1 MTCSQNSCVKRR
13 NASSSDDSM
22 DNLSPEDRSWC
33 MSRIRSKGMKPE
45 LAVRSMVHR
54 LGYRF
59 RLHRQDLPGRP
70 DLVLPRH
77 KAVIFVNGC
86 FWHWHTDPDCPI
98 AGLPKSNIQYWKP
111 KLSRTRKRDIEHAT
125 SLKDKGWRVLTVWE
139 CQLSNPVEVL
149 EQIRRFLSTT
159 NDVAP
164 E

>member
-1 MTCSQNSCVKRR
+1 
-13 NASSSDDSM
+13 M
-22 DNLSPEDRSWC
+22 DNLSFEDRSWC

-45 LAVRSMVHR
+45 MAVRSMVHR

-86 FWHWHTDPDCPI
+86 FWHWHPDPECPI

-111 KLSRTRKRDIEHAT
+111 KLERTRIRDLEHIA
-125 SLKDKGWRVLTVWE
+125 SLKDEGWRILTIWE
-139 CQLSNPVEVL
+139 CQLRNSVDVL
-149 EQIRRFLSTT
+149 SQIHAFLETANNVVT
-159 NDVAP
+159 D
-164 E
+164 